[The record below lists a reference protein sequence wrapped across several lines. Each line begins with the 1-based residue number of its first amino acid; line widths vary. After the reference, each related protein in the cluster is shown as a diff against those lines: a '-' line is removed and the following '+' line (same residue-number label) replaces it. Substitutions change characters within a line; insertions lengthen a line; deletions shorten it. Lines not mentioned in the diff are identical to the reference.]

1 MFCAHNVFTLYF
13 CKKLTH
19 MKYLSSF
26 FVFLIATTFATAQ
39 DTESKP
45 WRMYLNGNFQLGI
58 PQQDFKEN
66 LDRVGIGGGALLLFQ
81 LGKMPLYA
89 GAEFSGMSYDRESID
104 YTVNIGGFLR
114 DYELRTSNSI
124 FMMHGVLRIQP
135 DLNGPIQ
142 PYLDG
147 MIGTKNL
154 FTRTRLIED
163 DNDGDPDNND
173 EESRVETGD
182 WAFSYGGALG
192 IQIDISRSQGILL
205 DLRCAFLPGANASY
219 LVRKPGDNVNYDE
232 PIDAFEEK
240 SSPTTLLMPQIGLT
254 FLISNFSGNDSNDY

>member
-1 MFCAHNVFTLYF
+1 MFCAHNVLTPYF
-13 CKKLTH
+13 CQKITR
-19 MKYLSSF
+19 MKYLNF
-26 FVFLIATTFATAQ
+26 CLLLLLATTVAKAQ
-39 DTESKP
+39 ETDSNP

-66 LDRVGIGGGALLLFQ
+66 LDRIGFGGGGLLLFQ
-81 LGKMPLYA
+81 LGTMPLYA

-104 YTVNIGGFLR
+104 YTVNVGGFLR

-124 FMMHGVLRIQP
+124 FMMHGMLRIQP
-135 DLNGPIQ
+135 NIDGPVK

-147 MIGTKNL
+147 MVGTKNL

-173 EESRVETGD
+173 EESRIENGD

-192 IQIDISRSQGILL
+192 MQIDISRSQGILL
-205 DLRCAFLPGANASY
+205 DLRCAFLPGTNASY

-232 PIDAFEEK
+232 PIDAFEKK

-254 FLISNFSGNDSNDY
+254 FLLSSFSDSNGY